1 MTDLLLDDL
10 DDTIDLPRK
19 NGELVFAAPWEGRA
33 FGMAV
38 ALTDGQ
44 QETWAEFRQQLIAEI
59 AAEEAK
65 ATNEQFAYYERWLAA
80 FESFVLNAGLV
91 TTEELDARTNEYAT
105 GLRDDDDG
113 HQYSHVS
120 FLADIAPA
128 IETCPPPVKRTI
140 VRRADGYSINVVRHA
155 GQLFVCA
162 TGCCCGHT
170 ERGHDPVP
178 TEVYHAEWERRRLR
192 NKVHLSMGGCL
203 GPCALSNVVLLLFA
217 GQDIWFHSVKGEAQ
231 VQAIYDYIEMM
242 LAAGTYLPTPPALAA
257 QVFTV
262 FDAPSSPVHAHA
274 VSAPSYTGADNRAP
288 HVQS

>member
-10 DDTIDLPRK
+10 DGAADLPRK

-44 QETWAEFRQQLIAEI
+44 RAAWEGFRQRLIAEI
-59 AAEEAK
+59 AATEEAVG
-65 ATNEQFAYYERWLAA
+65 ADEQFEYYERWLRA
-80 FESFVLNAGLV
+80 FESFVLDAGLM
-91 TTEELDARTNEYAT
+91 TAEELDARTNEYAI

-120 FLADIAPA
+120 FLAEIAPTTD
-128 IETCPPPVKRTI
+128 ICPAPVKRTI
-140 VRRADGYSINVVRHA
+140 VRRTDGYSINVVRHV

-178 TEVYHAEWERRRLR
+178 AEVYHTEWERRRLR
-192 NKVHLSMGGCL
+192 NKIHLSMGGCL

-231 VQAIYDYIEMM
+231 VQAIYDYIEAM
-242 LAAGTYLPTPPALAA
+242 LAAGYYLPPPPALAA

-262 FDAPSSPVHAHA
+262 FEAPSSPVEAHMA
-274 VSAPSYTGADNRAP
+274 RLPME
-288 HVQS
+288 

>member
-10 DDTIDLPRK
+10 DGAANLPRK

-44 QETWAEFRQQLIAEI
+44 RAAWETFRQRLIAEI
-59 AAEEAK
+59 AAAEEAGV
-65 ATNEQFAYYERWLAA
+65 ADAQFAYYERWLAA
-80 FESFVLNAGLV
+80 FESFVLDAGLM
-91 TTEELDARTNEYAT
+91 TAEELDTRTNEYAT

-120 FLADIAPA
+120 FLADIVPAPE
-128 IETCPPPVKRTI
+128 ICPAPVKRSV

-178 TEVYHAEWERRRLR
+178 TEAYHTEWERRRLR

-217 GQDIWFHSVKGEAQ
+217 GQDIWFHSVNGEAQ
-231 VQAIYDYIEMM
+231 ILAIYDYIEAM
-242 LAAGTYLPTPPALAA
+242 LAAGDYLPPPPALAA

-262 FDAPSSPVHAHA
+262 FEAPSSPVHARMA
-274 VSAPSYTGADNRAP
+274 RLPMEQY
-288 HVQS
+288 

>member
-1 MTDLLLDDL
+1 MSDAPLDNL
-10 DDTIDLPRK
+10 DGAADLPRK

-44 QETWAEFRQQLIAEI
+44 RAAWEEFRQRLIAEI
-59 AAEEAK
+59 AAVEASGTPD
-65 ATNEQFAYYERWLAA
+65 AQFAYYERWLAA
-80 FESFVLNAGLV
+80 FESFVLAEGLV
-91 TTEELDARTNEYAT
+91 TPEELDARTVEYAT

-120 FLADIAPA
+120 FLAEINPDLEACPAPA
-128 IETCPPPVKRTI
+128 KRTV
-140 VRRADGYSINVVRHA
+140 VRRSDGYSINVVRHA

-178 TEVYHAEWERRRLR
+178 TDLYHTEWERRRLR

-203 GPCALSNVVLLLFA
+203 GPCSLSNVVLLLFA
-217 GQDIWFHSVKGEAQ
+217 GQDIWFHSVKGEEQ
-231 VQAIYDYIEMM
+231 VHAIYDYIEAM
-242 LAAGTYLPTPPALAA
+242 LAAGECLPPPPALAS

-262 FDAPSSPVHAHA
+262 FDPAPTPVPPRSTPIPAYA
-274 VSAPSYTGADNRAP
+274 GSGGT
-288 HVQS
+288 

>member
-1 MTDLLLDDL
+1 MADLLLDDL
-10 DDTIDLPRK
+10 DGAADVPRK

-38 ALTDGQ
+38 ALTDGR
-44 QETWAEFRQQLIAEI
+44 QETWEEFRQRLIAEI
-59 AAEEAK
+59 AAAEA
-65 ATNEQFAYYERWLAA
+65 AGRADAQFAYYERWLAA
-80 FESFVLNAGLV
+80 FESFVLDAGLM
-91 TTEELDARTNEYAT
+91 TAEELDTRTSEYAT

-113 HQYSHVS
+113 HQYSHIS
-120 FLADIAPA
+120 LLADVVPSPEI
-128 IETCPPPVKRTI
+128 CPLPTKRTI

-178 TEVYHAEWERRRLR
+178 ADLYHDEWERRRLR
-192 NKVHLSMGGCL
+192 NKIHLSMGGCL
-203 GPCALSNVVLLLFA
+203 GPCSLSNVVLLLFA

-231 VQAIYDYIEMM
+231 VLAIYDYIEAM
-242 LAAGTYLPTPPALAA
+242 LAAGTHLPPPPVLAA

-262 FDAPSSPVHAHA
+262 FEAPSPTARTYPVPTPVYVAA
-274 VSAPSYTGADNRAP
+274 ADR
-288 HVQS
+288 

>member
-1 MTDLLLDDL
+1 MADLLLDDL
-10 DDTIDLPRK
+10 DGAADVPRK
-19 NGELVFAAPWEGRA
+19 NGDLVFAAPWEGRA
-33 FGMAV
+33 FSMAV

-44 QETWAEFRQQLIAEI
+44 RERWETFRQRLIAEI
-59 AAEEAK
+59 ATAEEADE
-65 ATNEQFAYYERWLAA
+65 AGDTFAYYERWLAA
-80 FESFVLNAGLV
+80 FESFVLDEGLL
-91 TTEELDARTNEYAT
+91 TTEELDTRTSEYAT

-120 FLADIAPA
+120 FLADVVPAPEICTA
-128 IETCPPPVKRTI
+128 PVKRTI
-140 VRRADGYSINVVRHA
+140 VRRADGYSINVVRHT

-178 TEVYHAEWERRRLR
+178 TEVYHTEWERRRLR
-192 NKVHLSMGGCL
+192 NKIHLSMGGCL

-231 VQAIYDYIEMM
+231 VQAIYDYIEAM
-242 LAAGTYLPTPPALAA
+242 LAAGIHLPPPTALAA

-262 FDAPSSPVHAHA
+262 FETPSSPVQARA
-274 VSAPSYTGADNRAP
+274 VPTGVMARLSSE
-288 HVQS
+288 Q

>member
-1 MTDLLLDDL
+1 MADIVLDDL
-10 DDTIDLPRK
+10 DGVAEVPRK

-38 ALTDGQ
+38 ALADG
-44 QETWAEFRQQLIAEI
+44 EGERWEAFRQRLIAEI
-59 AAEEAK
+59 AATEESGEAGE
-65 ATNEQFAYYERWLAA
+65 AFAYYERWLAA
-80 FESFVLNAGLV
+80 FETFVLDAGFV
-91 TTEELDARTNEYAT
+91 TAEELDARTGEYAA

-120 FLADIAPA
+120 FLAEIAAFPEACPAPA
-128 IETCPPPVKRTI
+128 KRTV
-140 VRRADGYSINVVRHA
+140 VRRADGYSINVVRHV

-178 TEVYHAEWERRRLR
+178 TEVYHNEWERRRLR
-192 NKVHLSMGGCL
+192 NKIHLSMGGCL

-217 GQDIWFHSVKGEAQ
+217 GQDIWFHSVKGAAQ
-231 VQAIYDYIEMM
+231 VQAIYDYVEAM
-242 LAAGTYLPTPPALAA
+242 LAAGECLPPPPALAA

-262 FDAPSSPVHAHA
+262 FDK
-274 VSAPSYTGADNRAP
+274 
-288 HVQS
+288 

>member
-1 MTDLLLDDL
+1 MSDALLDNL
-10 DDTIDLPRK
+10 DGAADLPRK

-44 QETWAEFRQQLIAEI
+44 RAAWEEFRQRLIAEI
-59 AAEEAK
+59 AAAEEAG
-65 ATNEQFAYYERWLAA
+65 ATDERFAYYERWLAA
-80 FESFVLNAGLV
+80 FESFVLDVGMV
-91 TTEELDARTNEYAT
+91 TAEELDARTVEYAT
-105 GLRDDDDG
+105 GMRDDDDG

-120 FLADIAPA
+120 FLAEIDPLQ
-128 IETCPPPVKRTI
+128 ETCPAPAKRTV

-178 TEVYHAEWERRRLR
+178 TEIYHTEWERRRLR

-217 GQDIWFHSVKGEAQ
+217 GQDIWFHSVKGEEQ
-231 VQAIYDYIEMM
+231 IQAIYDYIEAM
-242 LAAGTYLPTPPALAA
+242 LAAGECLPPPPALAA

-262 FDAPSSPVHAHA
+262 FDPLPAPVPARPMPVAA
-274 VSAPSYTGADNRAP
+274 YAAAADGAPYE
-288 HVQS
+288 